1 MEAIAPGDWPRL
13 LDLLDDAL
21 ETPAAERAAW
31 LQRLALPPA
40 QQAALQGLL
49 AQRAQLEAQDFMATL
64 PPLAAAPPAAGHPF
78 VCGAL
83 VGPWR
88 LLQALGQGGM
98 NVVWLAQ
105 REDGQLQRPVAL
117 KMPHAGPGQDL
128 LAQRML
134 RERRILASLEHPNIA
149 RLYDVGLTEA
159 GTPYLVMEYVPGD
172 NLLVHADQAQL
183 AVPQRVQLFLQVVAA
198 VQYAHS
204 RLVLHRDLK
213 PPNILVSPEGQVKL
227 LDFGIAKVMAKAGQT
242 GVDAGADAELTLRAG
257 RQLTPRY
264 ASPEQRL
271 GQEPGIASDVYALG
285 VVLYELLCGQHP
297 HEGAAASAAQ
307 FEAAVLHDDPRP
319 PSRQTASAPQAR
331 QLRSGLDAVVLKA
344 LAKSP
349 DQRYPTADALA
360 TDLQRWL
367 SGRPVA
373 AQAPGLADHLGKF
386 VRRHRVGV
394 AMASLATVA
403 LLAAGTLAVVQGLAA
418 RQQAER
424 AGAARDF
431 LLELFAES
439 SPERLAG
446 AQLTATEVLERGRL
460 KAQAS
465 LHGQALLQAE
475 LLAGIGDTQLQTR
488 NMVSADAALAL
499 AAENFKAL
507 GEPAQEAAARLG
519 RLDIA
524 SLDGHPERLP
534 GLLADL
540 QPLVPVLAADRLL
553 HIRWLMLSG
562 LAALSTHS
570 DAGLDLLAQS
580 LALAD
585 TRVPAQAAI
594 ALRTRLLLARQMA
607 ARGEATRAEAHLAAA
622 EALPL
627 PTTPYGVADRDAAL
641 ADVRASL
648 AMFSDGFRSVLTWLP
663 ARVAACDAGLGPSSP
678 RCAELRQLR
687 LWALLRMGDGHQALA
702 LADELLPMLKQG
714 SSQQARFAAAYLWV
728 RILAANGRTDRRHPA
743 VASLEDLV
751 AAGRQNPLMPSNAL
765 PALAALATLQLRAG
779 DIAGAARWIAQADAI
794 TATLGPGVLDPQ
806 RGAVEQARG
815 LVEQARGAHVQA
827 LQTLRCTSAEPV
839 NVAKASPLALR
850 AVRMLGP
857 INRRRWAAGPDS
869 ADTKTMPSR
878 TFARSVVP
886 ANPGGRQRVY
896 TAFKRRSSSAWT
908 AMAFERARLSTHSA
922 TGFPPIGRPG
932 IRFIGD
938 SCGEAGGGGGTALAR
953 AAGSQGRYGI
963 FGRFDRGLCWTSLV

>member
-1 MEAIAPGDWPRL
+1 MGTIAPGDWPRL
-13 LDLLDDAL
+13 LALLDDAL
-21 ETPAAERAAW
+21 DTPADARTAW
-31 LQRLALPPA
+31 LHGLALPPA
-40 QQAALQGLL
+40 QHTALQGLL
-49 AQRAQLEAQDFMATL
+49 AQREQLDAQDFMATL
-64 PPLAAAPPAAGHPF
+64 PPIAVARSAAGSPF
-78 VCGAL
+78 VSGAQ

-88 LLQALGQGGM
+88 LVRALGQGGM

-134 RERRILASLEHPNIA
+134 RERRILAALEHPNIA

-172 NLLVHADQAQL
+172 NLLAHADQAQL
-183 AVPQRVQLFLQVVAA
+183 TVPQRVQLFLQVLAA

-204 RLVLHRDLK
+204 RLILHRDLK
-213 PPNILVSPEGQVKL
+213 PPNILVSPAGQVKL
-227 LDFGIAKVMAKAGQT
+227 LDFGIAKVMAKAGET
-242 GVDAGADAELTLRAG
+242 GTDADAELTQRSG

-264 ASPEQRL
+264 ASPEQLL
-271 GQEPGIASDVYALG
+271 GQEPGITSDVYALG
-285 VVLYELLCGQHP
+285 VVLYELLCGRHP
-297 HEGAAASAAQ
+297 HDGGATSAVQ

-319 PSRQTASAPQAR
+319 PSRQTPLARQAR

-344 LAKSP
+344 LAKTP
-349 DQRYPTADALA
+349 DQRYATADALA

-367 SGRPVA
+367 AGLPVL

-386 VRRHRVGV
+386 MRRHRVGV

-403 LLAAGTLAVVQGLAA
+403 LLGAGTLAVLQGLAA
-418 RQQAER
+418 RQQADR

-460 KAQAS
+460 KAQTS
-465 LHGQALLQAE
+465 LRGQPLLQAE

-488 NMVSADAALAL
+488 NMVGADAALAI

-524 SLDGHPERLP
+524 SQDGHPQRVP
-534 GLLADL
+534 GLLAEL
-540 QPLVPVLAADRLL
+540 QPLVAVLAADRLL
-553 HIRWLMLSG
+553 HMRWLMLSG

-570 DAGLDLLAQS
+570 DAGLALLAQS

-585 TRVPAQAAI
+585 ARIPAQAAI
-594 ALRTRLLLARQMA
+594 ALRTHMLLARQMA

-627 PTTPYGVADRDAAL
+627 PGSPYGLADRAAAL

-648 AMFSDGFRSVLTWLP
+648 AMFSDGFSTVLSWLP
-663 ARVAACDAGLGPSSP
+663 AQVADCDAGLGPGSP

-687 LWALLRMGDGHQALA
+687 LWALLRMGDGRQALA
-702 LADELLPMLKQG
+702 LAEELLPLLIR
-714 SSQQARFAAAYLWV
+714 SRSQQARFAAAYLWV
-728 RILAANGRTDRRHPA
+728 RILAANGRTDRLHPA

-751 AAGRQNPLMPSNAL
+751 AAERTDPLMPSNAL

-779 DIAGAARWIAQADAI
+779 DLAGAAQWVAQADAI
-794 TATLGPGVLDPQ
+794 TAALGPGVLDPQ

-815 LVEQARGAHVQA
+815 LLLQARGAHPQA
-827 LQTLRCTSAEPV
+827 LKALGCEAAQPV
-839 NVAKASPLALR
+839 NVGQALSSLNCVPSWLATGQQTHALLR
-850 AVRMLGP
+850 LGTAVATLERTLGP
-857 INRRRWAAGPDS
+857 QAPASQR
-869 ADTKTMPSR
+869 SR
-878 TFARSVVP
+878 ALLKQLQVP
-886 ANPGGRQRVY
+886 AYRQP
-896 TAFKRRSSSAWT
+896 AWSG
-908 AMAFERARLSTHSA
+908 AQVFLS
-922 TGFPPIGRPG
+922 G
-932 IRFIGD
+932 IR
-938 SCGEAGGGGGTALAR
+938 
-953 AAGSQGRYGI
+953 
-963 FGRFDRGLCWTSLV
+963 

>member
-1 MEAIAPGDWPRL
+1 MQG
-13 LDLLDDAL
+13 
-21 ETPAAERAAW
+21 
-31 LQRLALPPA
+31 LALPPA
-40 QQAALQGLL
+40 QHTALQGLL
-49 AQRAQLEAQDFMATL
+49 AQREQLEAQDFMATL
-64 PPLAAAPPAAGHPF
+64 PPVAAARSAAGSPF
-78 VCGAL
+78 VSGAQ

-88 LLQALGQGGM
+88 LVRALGQGGM

-105 REDGQLQRPVAL
+105 REDGQLQRQVAL

-183 AVPQRVQLFLQVVAA
+183 TLPQRVQLFLQVLAA

-213 PPNILVSPEGQVKL
+213 PPNILVSPDGQVKL
-227 LDFGIAKVMAKAGQT
+227 LDFGIAKVMAKAGET
-242 GVDAGADAELTLRAG
+242 GTDADAGADAELTQRSG

-264 ASPEQRL
+264 ASPEQLL

-285 VVLYELLCGQHP
+285 VVLYELLCGHHP
-297 HEGAAASAAQ
+297 HDGAAASAVQ

-319 PSRQTASAPQAR
+319 PSRQTPSARQAR

-344 LAKSP
+344 LAKAP

-360 TDLQRWL
+360 TDLQRWQAGL
-367 SGRPVA
+367 PVL

-386 VRRHRVGV
+386 MRRHRVGV

-403 LLAAGTLAVVQGLAA
+403 LLGAGTLAVVQGLAA

-465 LHGQALLQAE
+465 LRGQVLLQAE

-524 SLDGHPERLP
+524 SQDGHPERVP
-534 GLLADL
+534 QLLADL

-553 HIRWLMLSG
+553 HMRWLMLSG

-570 DAGLDLLAQS
+570 DAGLDLL
-580 LALAD
+580 
-585 TRVPAQAAI
+585 
-594 ALRTRLLLARQMA
+594 RQQQ
-607 ARGEATRAEAHLAAA
+607 
-622 EALPL
+622 P
-627 PTTPYGVADRDAAL
+627 
-641 ADVRASL
+641 VR
-648 AMFSDGFRSVLTWLP
+648 R
-663 ARVAACDAGLGPSSP
+663 
-678 RCAELRQLR
+678 
-687 LWALLRMGDGHQALA
+687 ALLPH
-702 LADELLPMLKQG
+702 KQE
-714 SSQQARFAAAYLWV
+714 SS
-728 RILAANGRTDRRHPA
+728 
-743 VASLEDLV
+743 
-751 AAGRQNPLMPSNAL
+751 
-765 PALAALATLQLRAG
+765 
-779 DIAGAARWIAQADAI
+779 
-794 TATLGPGVLDPQ
+794 
-806 RGAVEQARG
+806 
-815 LVEQARGAHVQA
+815 
-827 LQTLRCTSAEPV
+827 
-839 NVAKASPLALR
+839 
-850 AVRMLGP
+850 
-857 INRRRWAAGPDS
+857 
-869 ADTKTMPSR
+869 
-878 TFARSVVP
+878 
-886 ANPGGRQRVY
+886 
-896 TAFKRRSSSAWT
+896 
-908 AMAFERARLSTHSA
+908 RARYLSA
-922 TGFPPIGRPG
+922 TGLGDGARAWIEERSAPGLCAGNPAPGRPPFLLAPVG
-932 IRFIGD
+932 
-938 SCGEAGGGGGTALAR
+938 AGP
-953 AAGSQGRYGI
+953 YI
-963 FGRFDRGLCWTSLV
+963 

>member
-1 MEAIAPGDWPRL
+1 MDTIAPGDWPRL
-13 LDLLDDAL
+13 LALLDDAL
-21 ETPAAERAAW
+21 DTPAATRAAW
-31 LQRLALPPA
+31 LQGLALPLA
-40 QQAALQGLL
+40 QHHALQGLL
-49 AQRAQLEAQDFMATL
+49 AQREQLEAQDFMATL
-64 PPLAAAPPAAGHPF
+64 PPVALARPAAGSPF
-78 VCGAL
+78 VSGAL

-88 LLQALGQGGM
+88 LVQALGQGGM

-172 NLLVHADQAQL
+172 NLLAHADQAQL
-183 AVPQRVQLFLQVVAA
+183 TLPQRVQLFLQVLAA

-213 PPNILVSPEGQVKL
+213 PPNILVSADGQVKL
-227 LDFGIAKVMAKAGQT
+227 LDFGIAKVLAKAGQ
-242 GVDAGADAELTLRAG
+242 VDADAELTRRSG

-264 ASPEQRL
+264 ASPEQLL

-285 VVLYELLCGQHP
+285 VVLYELLCGHHP
-297 HEGAAASAAQ
+297 QDAAGASAVQ

-319 PSRQTASAPQAR
+319 PSRLTPSARHAR

-344 LAKSP
+344 LSKSP
-349 DQRYPTADALA
+349 GQRYPTADALA

-367 SGRPVA
+367 AGLPVV

-386 VRRHRVGV
+386 VQRHRVGV
-394 AMASLATVA
+394 AMASLATVV
-403 LLAAGTLAVVQGLAA
+403 LLCAGTLAVVQGLAA

-446 AQLTATEVLERGRL
+446 TQLTATEVLERGRL

-499 AAENFKAL
+499 AAQNFKAL
-507 GEPAQEAAARLG
+507 GEPAQEAAARMG

-524 SLDGHPERLP
+524 SLDGHPQRLP
-534 GLLADL
+534 QLLADL

-553 HIRWLMLSG
+553 HMRWLMLSG
-562 LAALSTHS
+562 VAALLTHP
-570 DAGLDLLAQS
+570 DAGLDPLTQS

-585 TRVPAQAAI
+585 TGVPAQAAI

-607 ARGEATRAEAHLAAA
+607 ARGDATRAEAHLTAA

-627 PTTPYGVADRDAAL
+627 PDTPYGRADRAAAL

-648 AMFSDGFRSVLTWLP
+648 AMFGDGFSSVLAWLP
-663 ARVAACDAGLGPSSP
+663 AQVAACDAGLGPNSP
-678 RCAELRQLR
+678 RCAELRQQR
-687 LWALLRMGDGHQALA
+687 LWALLRVGDGQQALT
-702 LADELLPMLKQG
+702 LAEELLPLLKQG
-714 SSQQARFAAAYLWV
+714 RSQQGRFAAAYLWV

-751 AAGRQNPLMPSNAL
+751 AAGRSDPLMPANAL
-765 PALAALATLQLRAG
+765 PALAALANLRLRAG
-779 DIAGAARWIAQADAI
+779 DMAGATQWVAQADAI

-815 LVEQARGAHVQA
+815 LLHQARGAHAPA
-827 LQTLRCTSAEPV
+827 LKALGCETAQPV
-839 NVAKASPLALR
+839 NVGQALSSLNCVPSWLATGQQPR
-850 AVRMLGP
+850 ALSLLGMAVTTLEQKLGP
-857 INRRRWAAGPDS
+857 QAPASQR
-869 ADTKTMPSR
+869 SR
-878 TFARSVVP
+878 ALLQQLQSP
-886 ANPGGRQRVY
+886 AYRQP
-896 TAFKRRSSSAWT
+896 AWSG
-908 AMAFERARLSTHSA
+908 AQVFLS
-922 TGFPPIGRPG
+922 G
-932 IRFIGD
+932 IR
-938 SCGEAGGGGGTALAR
+938 
-953 AAGSQGRYGI
+953 
-963 FGRFDRGLCWTSLV
+963 